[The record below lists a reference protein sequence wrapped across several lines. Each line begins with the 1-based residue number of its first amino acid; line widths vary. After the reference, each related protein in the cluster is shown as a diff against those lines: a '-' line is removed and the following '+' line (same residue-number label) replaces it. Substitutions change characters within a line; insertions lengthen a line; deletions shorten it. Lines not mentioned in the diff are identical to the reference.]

1 MMASKDMYDKF
12 MAEIQKSI
20 EEADKKVKQRAE
32 STLQNAYESYKN
44 ALFEKIE
51 RELKA
56 AESSRSVCNEAA
68 ARQHE
73 VMAGIYRSILEI
85 DLGNPKMII
94 TAVAVLS
101 FALHTG
107 LLPVKVPYLA
117 VMVQMRANSS

>member
-1 MMASKDMYDKF
+1 MMASKDMYDRF

-32 STLQNAYESYKN
+32 STLQNAYESYKK

-56 AESSRSVCNEAA
+56 AESRRSMGNEAA

-117 VMVQMRANSS
+117 AMVQMRANSS

>member
-1 MMASKDMYDKF
+1 MMASKDMYDRF

-32 STLQNAYESYKN
+32 STLQNAYESYKK

-56 AESSRSVCNEAA
+56 AGSSRSMGNEAA

-117 VMVQMRANSS
+117 AMVQMRTNSS